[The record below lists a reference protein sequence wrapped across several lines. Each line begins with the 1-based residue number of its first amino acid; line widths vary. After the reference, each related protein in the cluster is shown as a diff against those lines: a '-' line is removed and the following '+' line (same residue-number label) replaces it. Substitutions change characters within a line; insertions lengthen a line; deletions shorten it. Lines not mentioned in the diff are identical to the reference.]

1 MKVTFK
7 QSIEYSATEFYMLR
21 QRAENK
27 DLFDKAVD
35 WCVNQK
41 FICDLKM
48 GSVKSKEGF
57 FSQFVN
63 YDWSKMYDDAPNSIF
78 HDFFKSPL
86 LTRYQRL
93 LRGLE

>member
-1 MKVTFK
+1 MIVRFE
-7 QSIEYSATEFYMLR
+7 QAIEYSATEFYMLR

-27 DLFDKAVD
+27 DLFDKAVN

-41 FICDLKM
+41 FVCDIDK
-48 GSVKSKEGF
+48 GSVKSKDGF
-57 FSQFVN
+57 FSQYVN
-63 YDWSKMYDDAPNSIF
+63 YDWGDIYEHRNCIF

-93 LRGLE
+93 LRGTE